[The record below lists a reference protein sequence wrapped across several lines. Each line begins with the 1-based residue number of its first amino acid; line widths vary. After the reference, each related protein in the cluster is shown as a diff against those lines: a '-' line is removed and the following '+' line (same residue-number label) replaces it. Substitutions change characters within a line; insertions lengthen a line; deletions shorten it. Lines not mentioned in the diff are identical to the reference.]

1 MADAKAKTSKVWLI
15 RAGRHGEDEDA
26 ALSEGRAIIGFN
38 DVGNLT
44 AFQDVEAVAK
54 AMFKS
59 DSDPNENRAN
69 NRARQIWAF
78 YSYANVNDIVVLPLK
93 TRPGQI
99 AVGIVMGPYQY
110 INIAGEKRH
119 TRKVNW
125 VKPDVARST
134 FKQDMLYSFGAL
146 MTVCRVQRNNAEH
159 RVYEVLCG
167 KPDPGYEEVQDT
179 ILTTDAPGASD
190 SGAPIDLSQAAQ
202 DEVIAYV
209 RKKFKAHDLA
219 RLVGSVLQAQGYVA
233 NVSPP
238 GPDGGADILAGRGPL
253 GLDAPTLCVQ
263 VKATE
268 AAADVKILRELI
280 GTMDTFKA
288 TQGLLVCWGGFTQP
302 LKNEGRQHVF
312 KIKLWDQSD
321 LVNAIYKSYD
331 KLDPGIQAELPL
343 KMTWVLVREDAQD

>member
-1 MADAKAKTSKVWLI
+1 MADPKAKVSKVWLI

-26 ALSEGRAIIGFN
+26 ALSEGRTIIGFN
-38 DVGNLT
+38 DVGNLS
-44 AFQDVEAVAK
+44 AFKDVEAVAK
-54 AMFKS
+54 AIFKA

-78 YSYANVNDIVVLPLK
+78 YNYADVNDIVVLPLK

-99 AVGIVMGPYQY
+99 AVGRITGPYQY
-110 INIAGEKRH
+110 TKIAGENRH

-125 VKPDVARST
+125 VKPDVARSI
-134 FKQDMLYSFGAL
+134 FKQDLLYSFGAF
-146 MTVCRVQRNNAEH
+146 MTVCRVQRNNAEL
-159 RVYEVLCG
+159 RVFEVLSG
-167 KPDPGYEEVQDT
+167 KPDPGYEEAADIAVIADVRE
-179 ILTTDAPGASD
+179 ASD
-190 SGAPIDLSQAAQ
+190 STASINLSQAVQ

-219 RLVGSVLQAQGYVA
+219 RLVGSVLRAQGFVA

-268 AAADVKILRELI
+268 AAADVKIFRELI

-302 LKNEGRQHVF
+302 LKNEARQHVF
-312 KIKLWDQSD
+312 KVKLWDQSD
-321 LVNAIYKSYD
+321 FVNAIYESYD
-331 KLDPGIQAELPL
+331 KLDPEIQAELPL
-343 KMTWVLVREDAQD
+343 KKTWILVREDTQE